1 MSSSTVKRYQQRRE
15 SGSLGHKPIPRRP
28 RAIPPEQQALWA
40 QLVVHPDATL
50 VEHCRRWQAAH
61 GVTVCF
67 SNGAGHQRLGWT
79 RKKTLVATE
88 RNTVDRVA
96 WREAMAVHDARR
108 FVFVDESRA
117 NITLT
122 PRSARAPKG
131 EQAHGAV
138 PRNYRHNTTLV
149 AALTSTGIQAP

>member
-1 MSSSTVKRYQQRRE
+1 
-15 SGSLGHKPIPRRP
+15 
-28 RAIPPEQQALWA
+28 
-40 QLVVHPDATL
+40 
-50 VEHCRRWQAAH
+50 
-61 GVTVCF
+61 
-67 SNGAGHQRLGWT
+67 
-79 RKKTLVATE
+79 
-88 RNTVDRVA
+88 
-96 WREAMAVHDARR
+96 MAVHDARR

-149 AALTSTGIQAP
+149 AALTPTGIQAPMTLAGPLDSEAFAAYVQQVQVPTLQPGQVVILDNLSVQKWTDIRSLLEPARCSLVFLTAHSPDFAPIEPAFCKLKGCLRRLGARI